1 MLGVRLNR
9 PATVGP
15 MVRPQWG
22 RPAFGITRR
31 STPSISAGTTSLS
44 GKKYRDVVKKNPNM
58 AFVVDD
64 LAAVN
69 TLQARRV
76 EPRVAQLRQ
85 NGKPE
90 ANPGFDPRCSGHF
103 RRIMNGAC
111 TNSWPFKGRTAMR
124 TLWNRGGQP

>member
-1 MLGVRLNR
+1 M
-9 PATVGP
+9 GP
-15 MVRPQWG
+15 TSFRYNPG
-22 RPAFGITRR
+22 

-58 AFVVDD
+58 AFVVDN

-69 TLQARRV
+69 TLRARRV
-76 EPRVAQLRQ
+76 EPRVAQVRQ
-85 NGKPE
+85 SGKPE

-103 RRIMNGAC
+103 WRIMNGAC
-111 TNSWPFKGRTAMR
+111 TNSWPFKGRTALR